1 MFDQLVDTLIR
12 PPVGKITDQQ
22 FAAFQRQWVFYI
34 LQEKRYG
41 QAFCEYFNLNIHT
54 PLYHF
59 KDDNISRRWIKEN
72 YGLENET
79 EIH

>member
-12 PPVGKITDQQ
+12 PPVGKITRQQ
-22 FAAFQRQWVFYI
+22 FNDFERQWTFYT
-34 LQEKRYG
+34 LQDKRYG
-41 QAFCEYFNLNIHT
+41 QAFCEHFNLNIHT

-59 KDDNISRRWIKEN
+59 KDELIARRWVKEN
-72 YGLENET
+72 YGLEHET